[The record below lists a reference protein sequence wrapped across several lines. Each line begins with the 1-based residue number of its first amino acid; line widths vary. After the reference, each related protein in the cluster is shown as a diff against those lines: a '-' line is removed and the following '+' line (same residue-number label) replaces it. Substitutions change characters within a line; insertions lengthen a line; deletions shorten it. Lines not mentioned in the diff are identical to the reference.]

1 MMSKSIRTTHKLA
14 ISTFAIARQLSGND
28 DIKRSFDVI
37 GLNILQNVAQYIC
50 ALTVY
55 FSNKD
60 GELSKEE
67 ESLIINYLSTVQGLD
82 IDLPKR
88 NQLKWAEEI
97 LFEDDYK
104 FTDYTQVI
112 KDFIAELS
120 PYLNEAEQ
128 MLFKYALCEEHLNP
142 ETDKDKLY

>member
-1 MMSKSIRTTHKLA
+1 MSKSIRTTHKLA